1 VLLQVHLAD
10 DLIVAGPAEGL
21 PIVVARQLV
30 VLARSV
36 LVARAVWGG
45 PVTLHLTVPPE
56 DKEALGVV
64 DEDPVAALTHG
75 ELAQV
80 LCARAASGAARVYRA
95 VGDGHLLDV
104 ANGKDLGAV
113 LHGGKGVVTVIII
126 HVEVELLIHILA
138 PLLMGLDEPA

>member
-1 VLLQVHLAD
+1 MATIQNVILQSSL
-10 DLIVAGPAEGL
+10 
-21 PIVVARQLV
+21 
-30 VLARSV
+30 
-36 LVARAVWGG
+36 
-45 PVTLHLTVPPE
+45 LTVPPE

-64 DEDPVAALTHG
+64 DEDPVAALTHR

-113 LHGGKGVVTVIII
+113 LHGEEHRNCGEK
-126 HVEVELLIHILA
+126 EKRER
-138 PLLMGLDEPA
+138 